1 VISTRLHLPHPHRR
15 ANRGRG
21 AARLVDPAPTEREAQ
36 VRPLS
41 ADTSPSDASAPDRA
55 VPHSAALRPAAPP
68 RAVPHH
74 AANALQP
81 PELDRDA
88 CKVREA
94 GGPLDVAAY
103 VCLCGFAFAA
113 AVSSSVQCP
122 HCGAPQAW

>member
-1 VISTRLHLPHPHRR
+1 MSTRLHLPHPQRR
-15 ANRGRG
+15 ANRR
-21 AARLVDPAPTEREAQ
+21 
-36 VRPLS
+36 
-41 ADTSPSDASAPDRA
+41 
-55 VPHSAALRPAAPP
+55 RPAARPVVQ
-68 RAVPHH
+68 A
-74 AANALQP
+74 Q

-113 AVSSSVQCP
+113 AVSTSVQCP